1 MASKKQTV
9 ISRPMARTE
18 NVVVES
24 VGDETVVYDTVAHVA
39 HALTRVAAAVF
50 AYADGK
56 NSPAEIAELA
66 SYRLN
71 TTVTEADVV
80 EAIEVLDANSL
91 LDGPLLDVQTGISR
105 RTALKT
111 FAAAGAGSMLV
122 MSIAT
127 SAAQACITCSSV
139 PPSSYA
145 CSTNTFTSSIPSG
158 PVGPNGWQDNT
169 TSDCR
174 LCNTSTSK
182 SGSNV
187 YPCQTTGSTGSCC
200 CAPCDGSSS
209 LCCQPVCINTVSG
222 GCPSGTLPLGHTV
235 GGYSGSSS
243 TENCNVTYPQIACPT
258 GYGAYQANG
267 YYVKCCKAGTNPGG
281 QTNNGSEYC
290 ECTDSAGS
298 CGSWVATTHQHSA
311 TTYTCKIY
319 T

>member
-1 MASKKQTV
+1 MASKKQTI
-9 ISRPMARTE
+9 ISRPLARTE
-18 NVVVES
+18 NVVVEA

-56 NSPAEIAELA
+56 NTAAEIAELA
-66 SYRLN
+66 SYRLD
-71 TTVTEADVV
+71 TTVTEAEVLT
-80 EAIEVLDANSL
+80 AIDVLDANSL
-91 LDGPLLDVQTGISR
+91 LDGPVLDVQTGVSR

-127 SAAQACITCSSV
+127 TAAQACITCSSV

-145 CSTNTFTSSIPSG
+145 CSKNTYTSSIPSG
-158 PVGPNGWQDNT
+158 PVAPGGWTNNS

-174 LCNTSTSK
+174 LCNDGTG
-182 SGSNV
+182 SGSGI

-209 LCCQPVCINTVSG
+209 LCCQPICINNVHGT
-222 GCPSGTLPLGHTV
+222 CPTGTLPLGHVV
-235 GGYSGSSS
+235 GG
-243 TENCNVTYPQIACPT
+243 ENSHPKVACPT
-258 GYGAYQANG
+258 GYGAYQGSG
-267 YYVKCCKAGTNPGG
+267 YQVKCCKAGTESGG
-281 QTNNGSEYC
+281 STNNGSPYC
-290 ECTDSAGS
+290 ACTDSAGT
-298 CGSWVATTHQHSA
+298 CGEWVKGSSGK
-311 TTYTCKIY
+311 YTCQIY